1 MTSGAAKNWCFTKN
15 NYTVEDETTLRAL
28 SDTTIKYLVVGKEIG
43 EQGTPHLQGFLQLND
58 RKRRSQVKNILGEC
72 HLTVARFT
80 QNSITY
86 CKKDGDFFEV
96 GVFVEKSNKG
106 KRNDL
111 ADFME
116 TVKAGE
122 RDPVALRESH
132 PEIAARYP
140 RFFSSYIQ
148 DNAPAFKIEGEI
160 VLRPWQ
166 AALKTILDGPV
177 DQRTINFYV
186 DETGN
191 MGKSWF
197 SHYYCLH
204 ADDKANCQVL
214 LPGKKQDMAYAL
226 INEPRVI
233 FLDCPRSKQGDFIQ
247 YDFIEDVKNGY
258 VFSTKYESR
267 AKRFPPPHI
276 VILMNEEPDMTK
288 FSQDRYNITRLQHNV
303 FNM

>member
-116 TVKAGE
+116 TV
-122 RDPVALRESH
+122 DS
-132 PEIAARYP
+132 
-140 RFFSSYIQ
+140 
-148 DNAPAFKIEGEI
+148 
-160 VLRPWQ
+160 
-166 AALKTILDGPV
+166 
-177 DQRTINFYV
+177 
-186 DETGN
+186 GN
-191 MGKSWF
+191 P
-197 SHYYCLH
+197 
-204 ADDKANCQVL
+204 NCGIRNVS
-214 LPGKKQDMAYAL
+214 
-226 INEPRVI
+226 I
-233 FLDCPRSKQGDFIQ
+233 FLWEPMLSGDI
-247 YDFIEDVKNGY
+247 I
-258 VFSTKYESR
+258 
-267 AKRFPPPHI
+267 PPSI
-276 VILMNEEPDMTK
+276 VSASEG
-288 FSQDRYNITRLQHNV
+288 
-303 FNM
+303 